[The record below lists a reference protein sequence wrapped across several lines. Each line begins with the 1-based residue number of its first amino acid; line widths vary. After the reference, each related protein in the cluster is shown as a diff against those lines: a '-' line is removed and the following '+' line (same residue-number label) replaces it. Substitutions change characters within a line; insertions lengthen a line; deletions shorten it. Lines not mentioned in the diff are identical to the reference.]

1 MMDKLRA
8 EQIAR
13 SFFEQQHDVHNTK
26 AVRFENGIWVVEGE
40 VSSGYGENI
49 KKLRIDAKTGKIIDV
64 E

>member
-1 MMDKLRA
+1 
-8 EQIAR
+8 
-13 SFFEQQHDVHNTK
+13 
-26 AVRFENGIWVVEGE
+26 VEGE

>member
-1 MMDKLRA
+1 MRA

-13 SFFEQQHDVHNTK
+13 SFFEQQHDVHRTK
-26 AVRFENGIWVVEGE
+26 AVSFENGTWLVEGE

-49 KKLRIDAKTGKIIDV
+49 KRLRIDSKTGKIISL